1 MGKKGQGRT
10 GIRKKER
17 KGNFKCAS
25 GDVKVKGKRQD
36 KTLTM
41 RKRKKAVKIQ
51 FFLFFKNRASVLSGR
66 TRKIVLT

>member
-1 MGKKGQGRT
+1 VGKKGQGRT

-41 RKRKKAVKIQ
+41 RKRKKAVKMI
-51 FFLFFKNRASVLSGR
+51 SGISLSH
-66 TRKIVLT
+66 THAHTYKQ